1 MPSSSRTEQTILA
14 LRKVV
19 HLFTRL
25 RCPPMSFCS
34 QQWIKETVKIAITA
48 ELKEEKNL
56 FGLLA
61 YRTDPGH
68 HGVDVLGVPAVVR
81 QPLTEEE
88 VELGIVGVRAV
99 RDQVSID
106 EYRL

>member
-1 MPSSSRTEQTILA
+1 MNQFSLP
-14 LRKVV
+14 
-19 HLFTRL
+19 
-25 RCPPMSFCS
+25 
-34 QQWIKETVKIAITA
+34 
-48 ELKEEKNL
+48 
-56 FGLLA
+56 A

-68 HGVDVLGVPAVVR
+68 HGVDVLGVSAVVC

-99 RDQVSID
+99 RDQVSVD